1 MTTDTL
7 TGEYTVDLDLDLNV
21 REEPQDGYLTTIY
34 GKAIPYGEAA
44 NVPGE
49 KFGLPG
55 RVNEVLE
62 REAFDPKDVVGKP
75 LAWRHNE
82 PIGIITAAHNEPD
95 GLYITA
101 GILDTV
107 AGRDADTLLRSGA
120 VKGLSAGFM
129 SAKPL
134 YDKARNLVKHVA
146 ASMIETSLTHQGAYR
161 TAAVASY
168 REKESTMTRT
178 ITVPETADV
187 PAVDVH
193 AREVIADLR
202 TQIDTLKASIDV
214 TGSDVHPLAH
224 FRDAKEYF
232 KAVVTGDIEERTL
245 NVSALSEQTGLI
257 PPTWLTKVAGVM
269 DRGRPTINSVGG
281 PSSAGDSGIDIKWP
295 ISAGPSSSAVATTG
309 SDAGTEVASADHDIT
324 VGTASLVQYAGA
336 NRLTYMNLDRSSPE
350 YLAKYLAYM
359 VGSYNKVTE
368 TAFATALWANDTSG
382 GTDYAYGSDT
392 TGSGLIAA
400 VWQAATACEYA
411 TGAPAEVVMVAK
423 NIWDLLPT
431 WSKFQEQNYPVQNV
445 AGVYNIRGLSANIGG
460 LPVVLARDFAVDGS
474 QDAIVTNSEAI
485 GWAEEGPKFAA
496 NEAAGSAGRDVAIY
510 GYAVATPYVP
520 AGIVSIYNTP

>member
-1 MTTDTL
+1 MTDTL
-7 TGEYTVDLDLDLNV
+7 TADLDLGLEV
-21 REEPQDGYLTTIY
+21 REDPQDGYITTLY
-34 GKAIPYGEAA
+34 GKAIPYGETASI
-44 NVPGE
+44 PGE
-49 KFGLPG
+49 RFGVAG
-55 RVNEVLE
+55 RVSESFA
-62 REAFDPKDVVGKP
+62 REAFDPADVIGKP
-75 LAWRHNE
+75 LAWRHGE
-82 PIGIITAAHNEPD
+82 PIGIITAAHNKSD
-95 GLYITA
+95 GLYVTA
-101 GILDTV
+101 GILDTA

-120 VKGLSAGFM
+120 VKGLSPGFL
-129 SAKPL
+129 SPKPII
-134 YDKARNLVKHVA
+134 DAARRAVQHVKT
-146 ASMIETSLTHQGAYR
+146 SLIELSLTHQPAYATAGVGAF
-161 TAAVASY
+161 
-168 REKESTMTRT
+168 REKETIMTDT
-178 ITVPETADV
+178 ATVPETADV
-187 PAVDVH
+187 PVVDLQ

-202 TQIDTLKASIDV
+202 TQVDALRASIDV
-214 TGSDVHPLAH
+214 SGSDPVHPLAH
-224 FRDAKEYF
+224 FRDAKHYF
-232 KAVVTGDIEERTL
+232 QAVVAGDIEERTL
-245 NVSALSEQTGLI
+245 NVSTLSEQTGLI

-295 ISAGPSSSAVATTG
+295 VSAGPSSSAVATTG

-324 VGTASLVQYAGA
+324 VGSASLVQYAGA

-392 TGSGLIAA
+392 TGAALIAA

-431 WSKFQEQNYPVQNV
+431 WSKFQEQNFPVQNV
-445 AGVYNIRGLSANIGG
+445 AGVYNIRGVSANIGG

-474 QDAIVTNSEAI
+474 QDAIVTNREAI

-510 GYAVATPYVP
+510 GYAVATPFVP